1 MFYGRNTVLQVARRV
16 STNAGYGR
24 RGRTAEFVRDE
35 EIVDHSPTPIS
46 FVD

>member
-1 MFYGRNTVLQVARRV
+1 MFYGRSTGLQVARRV

-24 RGRTAEFVRDE
+24 RGRIAEFVRDE
-35 EIVDHSPTPIS
+35 EIVGHSLAPIS